1 MDSSHSR
8 NRFLNNCIHKDRNI
22 RRIIPIFV
30 VEKIVKPPAMLRII
44 AAFDSFKGSLTSR
57 EAGEAFRRGFIAE
70 CPDAEVEVLAIA
82 DGGEGMAEAICEG
95 VGGVMVSKVVS
106 DPLGRK
112 VEARYALVN
121 EGDTAVIAMSA
132 ASGLTLLSPE
142 ERNPLVA
149 STYGTGELIADALE
163 RGCSKIIMGL
173 GGSATN
179 DCGVGMLRALGYR
192 FYDVTGEELH
202 DTISILERVESI
214 STVNRHPLLMGVRFT
229 AAVDVDNPLYGPMG
243 AAHIFAPQKGAS
255 PNMVKRLDKALRHYA
270 EVIDTESAEV
280 AGTGAAGGMGYALY
294 TMLGARMSPGIEIVL
309 SLLDFERRVEGA
321 TLVVT
326 GEGSIDAQ
334 TLHGK
339 APAGVLAAAQRKNV
353 PVVALGGR
361 VVGFDELQ
369 SGGFHEV
376 YAITPD
382 GQPTE
387 VAMQRDTAIENME
400 RAARSIA
407 RKFKM

>member
-1 MDSSHSR
+1 
-8 NRFLNNCIHKDRNI
+8 
-22 RRIIPIFV
+22 
-30 VEKIVKPPAMLRII
+30 MLRII

-57 EAGEAFRRGFIAE
+57 EAGEAFRRGFMAE
-70 CPDAEVEVLAIA
+70 RPDAEVEVLAIA
-82 DGGEGMAEAICEG
+82 DGGEGMAEAISEG
-95 VGGVMVSKVVS
+95 VGGEMVSVVVS

-112 VEARYALVN
+112 IEARYALIN

-132 ASGLTLLSPE
+132 ASGLTLLSPD
-142 ERNPLVA
+142 ERNPLIA
-149 STYGTGELIADALE
+149 STYGTGELIIDALE

-179 DCGVGMLRALGYR
+179 DCGTGMLRALGYR
-192 FYDVTGEELH
+192 FYDSTGEELT

-214 STVNRHPLLMGVRFT
+214 STTERHPLLMGTKFT
-229 AAVDVDNPLYGPMG
+229 AAVDVDNPLYGPTG

-255 PNMVKRLDKALRHYA
+255 SEEVERLDKALRHYA
-270 EVIDTESAEV
+270 EVVDKESAEV

-294 TMLGARMSPGIEIVL
+294 TMLGARMRPGIEIVL
-309 SLLDFERRVEGA
+309 SLLDFERRAEGA
-321 TLVVT
+321 VLVVT

-339 APAGVLAAAQRKNV
+339 APAGVLAAAQRMNI

-361 VVGFDELQ
+361 VESVAELLA
-369 SGGFHEV
+369 GGFHDV
-376 YAITPD
+376 KTITPI

-387 VAMQRDTAIENME
+387 VAMQRETAIANME
-400 RAARSIA
+400 CAAREVA
-407 RKFKM
+407 RQLNK

>member
-1 MDSSHSR
+1 MT
-8 NRFLNNCIHKDRNI
+8 
-22 RRIIPIFV
+22 
-30 VEKIVKPPAMLRII
+30 RII

-57 EAGEAFRRGFIAE
+57 EAGEAFRRGFMAE
-70 CPDAEVEVLAIA
+70 RPDADVEVLAIA

-106 DPLGRK
+106 NPLGRK
-112 VEARYALVN
+112 IEARYALIN
-121 EGDTAVIAMSA
+121 DGDTAVIAMSA

-142 ERNPLVA
+142 ECNPLIA
-149 STYGTGELIADALE
+149 STYGTGELILDALE

-192 FYDVTGEELH
+192 FYDDVGEELH
-202 DTISILERVESI
+202 DTISILERIATI
-214 STVNRHPLLMGVRFT
+214 STAERHPLLMGTRFT
-229 AAVDVDNPLYGPMG
+229 AAVDVDNPLYGANG
-243 AAHIFAPQKGAS
+243 AAYIFAPQKGAS
-255 PNMVKRLDKALRHYA
+255 PEVVERLDQALRHYA
-270 EVIDTESAEV
+270 EVVDTESAEV

-294 TMLGARMSPGIEIVL
+294 TMLGACMCPGIEIVL
-309 SLLDFERRVEGA
+309 SLLNFEHRAEGA
-321 TLVVT
+321 SLVVT

-339 APAGVLAAAQRKNV
+339 APAGVLAAAQRMNI

-361 VVGFDELQ
+361 VEGMAELLA
-369 SGGFHEV
+369 GGFREV
-376 YAITPD
+376 RAITPI

-387 VAMQRDTAIENME
+387 VAMQRETAIANME
-400 RAARSIA
+400 RAARELAHQIISQ
-407 RKFKM
+407 

>member
-1 MDSSHSR
+1 M
-8 NRFLNNCIHKDRNI
+8 
-22 RRIIPIFV
+22 
-30 VEKIVKPPAMLRII
+30 VEKISKPRTMTRII

-57 EAGEAFRRGFIAE
+57 EAGEAFRRGFTSE

-95 VGGVMVSKVVS
+95 VGGEMVSALVS

-112 VEARYALVN
+112 IEARYALVN

-132 ASGLTLLSPE
+132 ASGLTLLKPE
-142 ERNPLVA
+142 ECNPLIA
-149 STYGTGELIADALE
+149 STYGTGELIVDALE

-229 AAVDVDNPLYGPMG
+229 AAVDVDNPLYGPTG

-255 PNMVKRLDKALRHYA
+255 PEVVERLDKALRHYA
-270 EVIDTESAEV
+270 EVIDTESAKV

-294 TMLGARMSPGIEIVL
+294 TMLGARMQPGIEIVL
-309 SLLDFERRVEGA
+309 SLLDFENRAKGA
-321 TLVVT
+321 DFVIT

-339 APAGVLAAAQRKNV
+339 APAGVLTAAQRLGI
-353 PVVALGGR
+353 PTIALGGR
-361 VVGFDELQ
+361 VECVEELLA
-369 SGGFHEV
+369 GGFHAV
-376 YAITPD
+376 HTITPHS
-382 GQPTE
+382 QPLSE
-387 VAMQRDTAIENME
+387 AMQCDVATKNME
-400 RAARSIA
+400 RTAREVA
-407 RKFKM
+407 RQLIK